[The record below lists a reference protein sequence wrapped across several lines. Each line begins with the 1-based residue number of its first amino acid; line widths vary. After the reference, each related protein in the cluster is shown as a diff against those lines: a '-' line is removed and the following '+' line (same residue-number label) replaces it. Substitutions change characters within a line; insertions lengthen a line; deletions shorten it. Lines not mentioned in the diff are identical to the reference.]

1 MTVIKAKFF
10 VSGTTA
16 PEGSTAGKV
25 NLSAVCRGIEN
36 SLWSQATPCG
46 SIEMHIKNDAAF
58 EPFQPGDEYEVTF
71 RKVEKPKPGDG
82 HQPQPVKNQHGWYVC
97 ETCGSYLG
105 SKVDDVD
112 DEKIAAHHEM
122 YDRVDEPADA

>member
-10 VSGTTA
+10 VSNTTA

-25 NLSAVCRGIEN
+25 NLSAVCRGVEN

-58 EPFQPGDEYEVTF
+58 EPFAVGDEYEVLF
-71 RKVEKPKPGDG
+71 RKVTKPQHGDG
-82 HQPQPVKNQHGWYVC
+82 HPPIPVLSQQGWYLC
-97 ETCGSYLG
+97 ETCGMYLG
-105 SKVDDVD
+105 HEAGKIS
-112 DEKIAAHHEM
+112 DEKIALHHET
-122 YDRVDEPADA
+122 YDRAEEPADA